1 MILNA
6 VINAKVSMKRLEFN
20 KTKCVKLHVSKAER
34 QSCANSRKAKCV
46 NLDVQESQ
54 MKDEENEKYIGDVI
68 SNGGSN
74 EANISRRRS
83 IGIGAISSIF
93 AVLNEISLGYQYIEI
108 GLILRESILLS
119 KMLLSAE
126 SWHKL
131 FLYQIEKLEEVAH
144 SEC

>member
-1 MILNA
+1 MSGRWGGDVQVQTGCHHTPLGMIDDLASVAYCGPQSVILNA

-20 KTKCVKLHVSKAER
+20 QTKCVKLHVSKY
-34 QSCANSRKAKCV
+34 CANSRKAKCV

-54 MKDEENEKYIGDVI
+54 MKDEENEKYVGDVI

-93 AVLNEISLGYQYIEI
+93 AVL
-108 GLILRESILLS
+108 
-119 KMLLSAE
+119 K
-126 SWHKL
+126 
-131 FLYQIEKLEEVAH
+131 
-144 SEC
+144 